1 MRDKRGTQ
9 AQFEIMLDFMER
21 NGDISKPP
29 PGSQGR
35 LDNLQKWLE
44 LADLLDKSRGEPRPL
59 EKWRKAWSDFKNN
72 TKRKIKKIKEQG
84 GDGPELTDAEK
95 RLQKLLREQSR
106 HKRSSES
113 DDDNEILFKEEI
125 EADPCQRTLSPPQQ
139 FFCAV
144 NGSASRRRKSTASSF
159 ESDSSSSNH
168 PSEKRKKHFNDEI
181 KEVTDR
187 YFAFE
192 REREQMAHEREMAR
206 IKQNDQLIGIF
217 GRMVNVLESL
227 TPSLQ
232 KYLNRNDS
240 EGG

>member
-44 LADLLDKSRGEPRPL
+44 LADLLNKSRGEPKPL
-59 EKWRKAWSDFKNN
+59 EKWRKAWSDLKNN
-72 TKRKIKKIKEQG
+72 TKRKIKKIKGQG
-84 GDGPELTDAEK
+84 GDGPDLTDVER
-95 RLQKLLREQSR
+95 RLLKLLREQSGL
-106 HKRSSES
+106 KRSSES
-113 DDDNEILFKEEI
+113 DDDNEILFKEEM
-125 EADPCQRTLSPPQQ
+125 EPDPCTRTLSPPPQY
-139 FFCAV
+139 FCAV
-144 NGSASRRRKSTASSF
+144 NGTASRRRKSTASSF
-159 ESDSSSSNH
+159 ASDSSSSNH
-168 PSEKRKKHFNDEI
+168 TSDKRKKPFNDEI

-187 YFAFE
+187 YFEFE
-192 REREQMAHEREMAR
+192 REREKLAHEREMAR
-206 IKQNDQLIGIF
+206 IKQNEQLIGIF

-227 TPSLQ
+227 TPSVQ
-232 KYLNRNDS
+232 KYLNRNNN